1 MMYHKILL
9 PLDGSR
15 HSERALQEVIK
26 ICQGQEKEY
35 HVTLFHV
42 VPALTP
48 GVYEFMQNTDIDV
61 DGVIRR
67 QGEEVLAKAS
77 DALKA
82 AGIPFYMDVKIGDPA
97 QEIYIQSKYE
107 NYDLIVMGSRG
118 MGTFKELMLGSVSHK
133 VLQHAECPV
142 LIVK

>member
-1 MMYHKILL
+1 MYHKILV

-26 ICQGQEKEY
+26 ICQGLEKEY
-35 HVTLFHV
+35 EVTLLHV

-48 GVYEFMQNTDIDV
+48 GVYEFLNATDIDV

-67 QGEEVLAKAS
+67 QGEEVLAKAAE
-77 DALKA
+77 ALKV
-82 AGIPFYMDVKIGDPA
+82 AGISFLIDVKIGDPA
-97 QEIYIQSKYE
+97 QEICIQSKYE

-118 MGTFKELMLGSVSHK
+118 LGYFKELMLGSVSHK
-133 VLQHAECPV
+133 VLQNAECPV

>member
-1 MMYHKILL
+1 MYHKILV

-35 HVTLFHV
+35 EVTLLHV
-42 VPALTP
+42 VPPLTP
-48 GVYEFMQNTDIDV
+48 GVNAFLHDTDIDV

-67 QGEEVLAKAS
+67 QGEEVLAKGAE
-77 DALKA
+77 ALKA
-82 AGIPFYMDVKIGDPA
+82 AGISFLIDVKVGDPA
-97 QEIYIQSKYE
+97 QEICIQSKYE

-118 MGTFKELMLGSVSHK
+118 LGYFKELMLGSVSHK
-133 VLQHAECPV
+133 VLQNAECPI